1 MKRIVSL
8 TVMFLFVSSICFA
21 QLKNY
26 KVEGA
31 EDIPSNKSQDEVVS
45 VLINKLTKQ
54 AIEKSGIKL
63 REYKLSKDEYNEFV
77 KANTNV
83 EVKNKKVF
91 MKKGN
96 QACASV
102 RLNVQM
108 DAEMAKNYLDDLQ
121 KEKEA
126 KKEKELMDAKAQQE
140 LEKTEKDGKKIKED
154 KEVKEISTPV
164 VSKVSKNK
172 DVEDKVADKKSKDKK
187 ADKKAEKKTDK
198 KVKKK
203 AKEKEPVTPEVKEKT
218 VVTPAVVT
226 TATTPKEVSNKTSNV
241 VSEIKTKKNISID
254 QALQEA
260 DKVKQETKV
269 LLDNFDKS
277 LKESESSDAK
287 TNISETAISMIK
299 PKIENLKSFQAGR
312 FVDENADK
320 AKILSMGTINED
332 EKCFDMKIIY
342 LYQKEQP
349 VMSNLKY
356 DFSDIDIEQA
366 KAMYNTP
373 NNFVIEP
380 LFSVEESDDGK
391 VQRVLSAFNVKHT
404 GLMREQT
411 VKVSTKVKPF
421 SEIIRIEEYEKKL
434 NKKQETDK

>member
-1 MKRIVSL
+1 M
-8 TVMFLFVSSICFA
+8 
-21 QLKNY
+21 
-26 KVEGA
+26 
-31 EDIPSNKSQDEVVS
+31 
-45 VLINKLTKQ
+45 
-54 AIEKSGIKL
+54 
-63 REYKLSKDEYNEFV
+63 SKDEYNEFV
-77 KANTNV
+77 KDNTNV

>member
-198 KVKKK
+198 NVKKK

>member
-172 DVEDKVADKKSKDKK
+172 DVEDKVTDKKSKDKK

-404 GLMREQT
+404 
-411 VKVSTKVKPF
+411 
-421 SEIIRIEEYEKKL
+421 EYEKKL